1 VQNALLTPFVP
12 HVAEEAHAAL
22 GAPGLAIDA
31 PYPEPSGAPDP
42 AIEESERFVRN
53 VLDDIR
59 NILKVTK
66 ITPKR
71 IVLTTAPAWKRR
83 FDELALGLAREK
95 QLSVPAMMKAA
106 MADPDVRAKG
116 SKDAPK
122 LAADAV
128 KSLSN
133 AGEPE
138 LAARALPIDEATVLR
153 ESAAF
158 LAAEFG
164 AHIVVQ
170 GADDATLDDPAGKA
184 RFANVRKP
192 AIFIE

>member
-1 VQNALLTPFVP
+1 
-12 HVAEEAHAAL
+12 
-22 GAPGLAIDA
+22 
-31 PYPEPSGAPDP
+31 
-42 AIEESERFVRN
+42 
-53 VLDDIR
+53 
-59 NILKVTK
+59 
-66 ITPKR
+66 
-71 IVLTTAPAWKRR
+71 
-83 FDELALGLAREK
+83 
-95 QLSVPAMMKAA
+95 

-128 KSLSN
+128 KNLAN

-138 LAARALPIDEATVLR
+138 IAARSLPIDEAVVLR
-153 ESAAF
+153 ESVPF

-164 AHIVVQ
+164 AHVVVQ
-170 GADDATLDDPAGKA
+170 NADDATLDDPAGKS